1 MTDIKCKI
9 HKCRVMCSIKIQ
21 MFLCPLSKALNNM
34 EKIFCDKL
42 VVAQVVQKL
51 PAVME
56 AKILHHH

>member
-1 MTDIKCKI
+1 
-9 HKCRVMCSIKIQ
+9 